1 VTVDNAAHR
10 PASDCP
16 LAGAATGPDR
26 DPVLRKTTISLADGR
41 ELIYFDE
48 AGRPP
53 RTTPDRRELKPA
65 PVASELRLDPLTDEW
80 IVVASHRQER
90 THLPPSDAC
99 PLCPSSPGKLTEI
112 PESGYDVVVF
122 ENRFPSLA
130 SVRVDGAEPS
140 LPARALLERR
150 AGRGR
155 CEVVCFS
162 ADHETSFAKL
172 TPTRVRTIVEA
183 WADRHRALTAMP
195 GVRQVFPFENRGRE
209 VGVTLS
215 HPHGQIYAYPFVT
228 PRTRQ
233 MLETARRYQDRT
245 GRNLFADVLRAEERA
260 GERIVRQSQHWT
272 ALVPSAARWPVE
284 VHLYPNR
291 AAHVLTDLT
300 SAERDDFADI
310 YLHVLD
316 QIESLYEVPV
326 PYIAAWYQAPVD
338 ADPELTYLHLRFTSP
353 RRAVDKLK
361 FLAGS
366 ESAMGVFVNDVAP
379 EQIARRLRTRV

>member
-1 VTVDNAAHR
+1 VTTDDAGHR
-10 PASDCP
+10 PASERL
-16 LAGAATGPDR
+16 LAGAITGPDH
-26 DPVLRKTTISLADGR
+26 DAAVRKTTIRLADGR
-41 ELIYFDE
+41 QLIYFDE

-53 RTTPDRRELKPA
+53 RTTPDRRALRPER
-65 PVASELRLDPLTDEW
+65 VASELRLDPLTDEW
-80 IVVASHRQER
+80 IIVASHRQER

-112 PESGYDVVVF
+112 PEADYDVVVF

-130 SVRVDGAEPS
+130 SG
-140 LPARALLERR
+140 PAADAGLSSSTCSLLERR
-150 AGRGR
+150 AGTGR

-162 ADHETSFAKL
+162 ADHEASFATL

-183 WADRHRALTAMP
+183 WVDRHHALTAIP
-195 GVRQVFPFENRGRE
+195 EVRQVFPFENRGSE

-228 PRTRQ
+228 PRTWQ
-233 MLETARRYQDRT
+233 MLQTARRHHDRT
-245 GRNLFADVLRAEERA
+245 GRNLFADVLRAETYA
-260 GERIVRQSQHWT
+260 GERIVRQSEHWT
-272 ALVPSAARWPVE
+272 AFVPSAARWPVE

-291 AAHVLTDLT
+291 AVHVLADLT
-300 SAERDDFADI
+300 STERDDFAEI

-316 QIESLYEVPV
+316 RIDRLYGVPV
-326 PYIAAWYQAPVD
+326 PYMAAWYQAPSE
-338 ADPELTYLHLRFTSP
+338 ADPQHTYLHLRFTSP
-353 RRAVDKLK
+353 RRSADKLK

-379 EQIARRLRTRV
+379 EEIAHRLRTLM